1 MIIAN
6 KVTMNSNNQ
15 PVILVVDDIPTNN
28 ILMKNLLRVRN
39 YEVLLAQSG
48 IEALRIAEERKPD
61 VILLDIMMPV
71 MDGYEVLA
79 RLRSNDTTKDIKVV
93 MVSALGGKIDI
104 KNAMDL
110 GADGYITKPVV
121 VQKLYDLLD
130 KFIN

>member
-1 MIIAN
+1 
-6 KVTMNSNNQ
+6 MNSNNQ

-48 IEALRIAEERKPD
+48 SEALRIAEERKPD

>member
-1 MIIAN
+1 MTIAN

-15 PVILVVDDIPTNN
+15 PVILVVDDISTNN

-79 RLRSNDTTKDIKVV
+79 RLRSNEATKDIKVV

-130 KFIN
+130 KLTN

>member
-1 MIIAN
+1 
-6 KVTMNSNNQ
+6 MNSNNQ

-48 IEALRIAEERKPD
+48 IESLRIAEERKPD

>member
-1 MIIAN
+1 
-6 KVTMNSNNQ
+6 MNSNNQ

-110 GADGYITKPVV
+110 GAAGYITKPVV

>member
-1 MIIAN
+1 MTIAN

-15 PVILVVDDIPTNN
+15 PVILVVDDISTNN

-79 RLRSNDTTKDIKVV
+79 RLRSNEATKDIKVV

-104 KNAMDL
+104 KNAIAL

-130 KFIN
+130 KFTN

>member
-1 MIIAN
+1 
-6 KVTMNSNNQ
+6 MNSNNQ
-15 PVILVVDDIPTNN
+15 PVILVVDDISTNN

-79 RLRSNDTTKDIKVV
+79 RLRSNEATKDIKVV

-130 KFIN
+130 KLTN

>member
-1 MIIAN
+1 
-6 KVTMNSNNQ
+6 MNSNNQ

>member
-1 MIIAN
+1 
-6 KVTMNSNNQ
+6 MNSNNQ
-15 PVILVVDDIPTNN
+15 PVILVVDDIPTNHL
-28 ILMKNLLRVRN
+28 LMKNLLRVRN

>member
-1 MIIAN
+1 
-6 KVTMNSNNQ
+6 MNSNNQ

-28 ILMKNLLRVRN
+28 ILMKHLLRVRN

>member
-1 MIIAN
+1 
-6 KVTMNSNNQ
+6 MNSNNQ

-104 KNAMDL
+104 ENAMDL

>member
-1 MIIAN
+1 
-6 KVTMNSNNQ
+6 MNSNNQ
-15 PVILVVDDIPTNN
+15 PVILVVDDISTNN

-48 IEALRIAEERKPD
+48 KEALRIAEERKPD

-79 RLRSNDTTKDIKVV
+79 RLRSNEATKDIKVV

-104 KNAMDL
+104 KNAIDL

-130 KFIN
+130 KFTN

>member
-1 MIIAN
+1 MIKEN
-6 KVTMNSNNQ
+6 LR
-15 PVILVVDDIPTNN
+15 ILVVDDEQDYCDVLKM
-28 ILMKNLLRVRN
+28 ILEGRGYTVETCNDGR
-39 YEVLLAQSG
+39 
-48 IEALRIAEERKPD
+48 EALEHLEKNSF
-61 VILLDIMMPV
+61 DIVVSDLNMPV

>member
-15 PVILVVDDIPTNN
+15 PVILVVDDISTNN

-79 RLRSNDTTKDIKVV
+79 RLRSNEATKDIKVV

-130 KFIN
+130 KFTN

>member
-15 PVILVVDDIPTNN
+15 PVILVVDDIQTNN

>member
-1 MIIAN
+1 
-6 KVTMNSNNQ
+6 MNSNNQ
-15 PVILVVDDIPTNN
+15 PVILVVDDISTNN

-79 RLRSNDTTKDIKVV
+79 RLRSNEATKDIKVV

-104 KNAMDL
+104 KNAIAL

-130 KFIN
+130 KFTN

>member
-1 MIIAN
+1 
-6 KVTMNSNNQ
+6 MNSNNQ
-15 PVILVVDDIPTNN
+15 PVILVVDDISTNN

-79 RLRSNDTTKDIKVV
+79 RLRSNEATKDIKVV

-130 KFIN
+130 KFTN

>member
-1 MIIAN
+1 
-6 KVTMNSNNQ
+6 
-15 PVILVVDDIPTNN
+15 
-28 ILMKNLLRVRN
+28 MKNLLRVRN

-79 RLRSNDTTKDIKVV
+79 RLRSNEATKDIKVV

-130 KFIN
+130 KLTN

>member
-1 MIIAN
+1 
-6 KVTMNSNNQ
+6 MNSNNQ

-61 VILLDIMMPV
+61 VILLDIMLPV

>member
-104 KNAMDL
+104 ENAMDL
-110 GADGYITKPVV
+110 GADGYITTPVV

>member
-1 MIIAN
+1 MTIAN

-15 PVILVVDDIPTNN
+15 PVILVVDDISTNN

-79 RLRSNDTTKDIKVV
+79 RLRSNEATKDIKVV

-130 KFIN
+130 KFTN

>member
-1 MIIAN
+1 
-6 KVTMNSNNQ
+6 MNSNNQ
-15 PVILVVDDIPTNN
+15 PVILVVDDISTNN

-79 RLRSNDTTKDIKVV
+79 RLRSNEATKDIKVV

-104 KNAMDL
+104 KNAIDL

-130 KFIN
+130 KFTN

>member
-15 PVILVVDDIPTNN
+15 PVILVVDDISTNN

-79 RLRSNDTTKDIKVV
+79 RLRSNEATKDIKVV

-130 KFIN
+130 KLTN

>member
-6 KVTMNSNNQ
+6 KVKMNSNNQ

>member
-1 MIIAN
+1 
-6 KVTMNSNNQ
+6 MNSNNQ
-15 PVILVVDDIPTNN
+15 PVILVVDDISTNN

-48 IEALRIAEERKPD
+48 IEALKIAEERKPD

-79 RLRSNDTTKDIKVV
+79 RLRSNEATKDIKVV

-130 KFIN
+130 KFTN

>member
-1 MIIAN
+1 
-6 KVTMNSNNQ
+6 MNSNNQ

-28 ILMKNLLRVRN
+28 ILMKNLLRVSN